1 MFDKRSSIW
10 MLISTALC
18 SVYAADNDYN
28 VLNTDGSYDF
38 RYDNPDSYHESHANR
53 NNVVQGAFGARNPA
67 TGGIDR
73 TEYTAGPRGFRPKGK
88 NVVRKYDPSQR
99 PVGPIGNKDDPYF
112 DPYEDP
118 SYNFQFN
125 TRGYNRKEGANRF
138 GDVKGSY
145 SYLDDVGDKHEVEY
159 IAGKNTGFHVKTPYP
174 DSYPNSY
181 RTLYFRDP
189 RKPYMRGRS
198 FIQRG
203 IDGSY
208 RFAVLGPDHR
218 RTEISDSIGNVRGS
232 YTYKDEKG
240 VTHSVHYIA
249 GPNIGYRVLKNVKGP
264 HLPTIFPFNSQ
275 EIVPSDFYDAKE
287 SESDVFAQAASTYVT
302 PKPNKD
308 QDRFDSDSDD
318 SNQIDKGTIGPI
330 LDSSTARPT
339 EPPQSAFGRP
349 TRPPS
354 QSAFGRPTRPPS
366 QSAFG
371 GQTQPPQDI
380 FGGPTRPPQNVFEES
395 GNGGEDEE
403 QLFMD
408 LFKPASGRPS
418 TIKPSTYRPPAR
430 PRPSQASVTTVKP
443 QDLVGKPGISSGGD
457 SEVGKPG
464 FGGTSDNNIFGTRPQ
479 GGKPDYGTTGSDVFG
494 ARPPTAPGVFGMI
507 PPSASDEDFFDVGAS
522 SSGGEAGIFGPTP
535 SPLYGS
541 RPPFDGESFAR
552 PRPPRP
558 TRPTKPLLQF
568 DLTAPEGGDRY
579 HTIITNY
586 GDTVFTAPPGVP
598 VRAHV
603 QSIGLVPLFPRSPS
617 PSEQYNADIDGSTE
631 EKDTEA
637 AANSN
642 FKVSSTSSTVT
653 TTILA
658 APSIAPSSTLPS
670 VETTTSVDVTTT
682 QLPETTTIIS

>member
-1 MFDKRSSIW
+1 
-10 MLISTALC
+10 
-18 SVYAADNDYN
+18 
-28 VLNTDGSYDF
+28 
-38 RYDNPDSYHESHANR
+38 PDSYHESHANR
-53 NNVVQGAFGARNPA
+53 NNVVNGAFGGRNPA
-67 TGGIDR
+67 TGSVDR

-99 PVGPIGNKDDPYF
+99 PTGPIGSKDDPYF

-125 TRGYNRKEGANRF
+125 TRVYNRKEGADRN

-145 SYLDDVGDKHEVEY
+145 TYLDDVGDKHEVEY
-159 IAGKNTGFHVKTPYP
+159 IAGRNTGFHVKTPYP

-208 RFAVLGPDHR
+208 RFAALGPDHR

-275 EIVPSDFYDAKE
+275 DIVPSDFYDAKE
-287 SESDVFAQAASTYVT
+287 SDSDVFAQAASTYVT

-308 QDRFDSDSDD
+308 QDRFDSDSED
-318 SNQIDKGTIGPI
+318 SNQIDKGTVRPT
-330 LDSSTARPT
+330 LDSSTFRPT
-339 EPPQSAFGRP
+339 KPPQSAFGRP
-349 TRPPS
+349 TRPS
-354 QSAFGRPTRPPS
+354 QSTYD
-366 QSAFG
+366 
-371 GQTQPPQDI
+371 GQTKPPQGAY
-380 FGGPTRPPQNVFEES
+380 GGPIRPPQNIFEES
-395 GNGGEDEE
+395 GNDDDEE

-408 LFKPASGRPS
+408 LFKPVQGRPS
-418 TIKPSTYRPPAR
+418 TIKPSTYRPPIR
-430 PRPSQASVTTVKP
+430 PRPPQTSVTTIRP
-443 QDLVGKPGISSGGD
+443 QDLGGKPGITDGGG
-457 SEVGKPG
+457 SQVGKPG
-464 FGGTSDNNIFGTRPQ
+464 FGITSDNNIFGTRPPVSQ
-479 GGKPDYGTTGSDVFG
+479 ESKPDFGITGGGSIFDT
-494 ARPPTAPGVFGMI
+494 RPPTSPGIFSMAPSGT
-507 PPSASDEDFFDVGAS
+507 SDEDFLDIGAS
-522 SSGGEAGIFGPTP
+522 SSGSEDGIFGPTP
-535 SPLYGS
+535 SPPYGS
-541 RPPFDGESFAR
+541 RPPFTGGPFAR

-558 TRPTKPLLQF
+558 TRPTKPILQF
-568 DLTAPEGGDRY
+568 DLTAPDDGDRY

-617 PSEQYNADIDGSTE
+617 PSEQYNTDIEGSTE
-631 EKDTEA
+631 ERDIEA
-637 AANSN
+637 AANSHIN
-642 FKVSSTSSTVT
+642 VSSTSSTVT

-658 APSIAPSSTLPS
+658 APSMAPSSTLPS
-670 VETTTSVDVTTT
+670 VETTASVDITTT
-682 QLPETTTIIS
+682 QLPETTTTS